1 MRPFLLILITLYI
14 NIYFPSCCWAGQK
27 LILLRKRRWFCWWY
41 SPSSLAKFLWYHYEL
56 EFPAVAVWYSRS
68 TIMTMKVPVFREEE
82 VSIRQFLKFSSFT
95 KNPYLLIFILKL
107 KGCVRYI
114 FASLFCMSKREHLWI
129 KDKCFLFHL
138 ESSFRSR
145 DNQILTF

>member
-41 SPSSLAKFLWYHYEL
+41 SPSCLAKFLWYHYEL

-95 KNPYLLIFILKL
+95 KTHIYLFSFWNLKVVSATFL
-107 KGCVRYI
+107 PVCFVCLRESTCESRTNVFYFTSK
-114 FASLFCMSKREHLWI
+114 ALFVLEII
-129 KDKCFLFHL
+129 KF
-138 ESSFRSR
+138 
-145 DNQILTF
+145 